1 MVHSLLL
8 PHGGEVLW
16 IDEDPEEVVKWIGL
30 DKQLQSSGVEAQG
43 TQSVG

>member
-16 IDEDPEEVVKWIGL
+16 VDEDPEEMVKRIGL

-43 TQSVG
+43 TQRVG